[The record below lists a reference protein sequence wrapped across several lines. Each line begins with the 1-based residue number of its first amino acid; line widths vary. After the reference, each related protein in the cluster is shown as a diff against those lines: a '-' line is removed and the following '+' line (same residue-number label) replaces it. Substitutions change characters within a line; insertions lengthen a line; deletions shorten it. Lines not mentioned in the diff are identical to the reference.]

1 MSTKTNY
8 GGFSVI
14 QSGTA
19 PNVQM
24 QLMSA
29 SIAGTGT
36 SVYNQ
41 YPIQQSA
48 WFTCSFQIYMSGN
61 GDELNFYAGASA
73 PVGCG
78 VSCSGSGNGGVVV
91 GFDVYSGFGGGAGR
105 TGPGIYLMN
114 SAGTIVASAAF
125 SANSA
130 WESVSIT
137 YTQGTTNTWVVSW
150 KGSVVLSYSDPTNP
164 SWVSS
169 AGNYWGFGAR
179 DGAATGNFYISLV
192 SLLLAP
198 AILPGTNSCRPVDKD
213 PQIIKF
219 L

>member
-1 MSTKTNY
+1 MTTSNIAGPFT
-8 GGFSVI
+8 I
-14 QSGTA
+14 LQSGTV

-24 QLMSA
+24 QL
-29 SIAGTGT
+29 T
-36 SVYNQ
+36 SSGYGNTQNAVYNQ

-61 GDELNFYAGASA
+61 ADEVNFYAGASA

-78 VSCSGSGNGGVVV
+78 VACNPAGNGGVVV
-91 GFDVYSGFGGGAGR
+91 GFEIYPSFGGGAGR
-105 TGPGIYLMN
+105 TGAGIYMKN
-114 SAGTIVASAAF
+114 GAGVIVASAAF

-169 AGNYWGFGAR
+169 AGNYWGFGASS
-179 DGAATGNFYISLV
+179 GGLTGDFFIRQV

-198 AILPGTNSCRPVDKD
+198 V
-213 PQIIKF
+213 PQLGKGNFKI
-219 L
+219 